1 MDEKRMDGME
11 TDLLM
16 FDDSDGFALPGADQ
30 EGIVVGQLLLI
41 GRCRWRRGVRLLGV
55 VAVVGRRHDVGR
67 QGRRVESCLHL
78 LHCAI
83 AVVVSVA
90 RLHHRLLLFSNS
102 LDESKNQTNKLSQ
115 TKQPNSCQHTPEL
128 FFSIFV
134 QFRTVTR
141 SNDSTSTRII
151 IKRHVPIKH
160 SPNFTKSKIVH
171 FATYLKSNQNSKI
184 PPKQKIFRQSTETGT
199 LFFNRKEKKMMKSIF
214 FGWVGVRQQTNEM
227 RGRRN
232 EKCDRSAKRLALD

>member
-90 RLHHRLLLFSNS
+90 RLHHRLLLFSQLSRRIKKSNQQTLS
-102 LDESKNQTNKLSQ
+102 NQTAKQLPAHAGIVFFYFRPIPHCHKIKRFNIHSNNNKTS
-115 TKQPNSCQHTPEL
+115 
-128 FFSIFV
+128 
-134 QFRTVTR
+134 R
-141 SNDSTSTRII
+141 SNQT
-151 IKRHVPIKH
+151 
-160 SPNFTKSKIVH
+160 FTEFHQIKIVH

-184 PPKQKIFRQSTETGT
+184 PPKQKN
-199 LFFNRKEKKMMKSIF
+199 L
-214 FGWVGVRQQTNEM
+214 
-227 RGRRN
+227 
-232 EKCDRSAKRLALD
+232 

>member
-102 LDESKNQTNKLSQ
+102 LDESKNQTNPETTLFSSLSLNQTAKQLPAHAGIVFLFSSNSALSQ
-115 TKQPNSCQHTPEL
+115 DQTIQHPLE
-128 FFSIFV
+128 
-134 QFRTVTR
+134 
-141 SNDSTSTRII
+141 
-151 IKRHVPIKH
+151 
-160 SPNFTKSKIVH
+160 
-171 FATYLKSNQNSKI
+171 
-184 PPKQKIFRQSTETGT
+184 
-199 LFFNRKEKKMMKSIF
+199 
-214 FGWVGVRQQTNEM
+214 
-227 RGRRN
+227 
-232 EKCDRSAKRLALD
+232 

>member
-1 MDEKRMDGME
+1 MGWME

-90 RLHHRLLLFSNS
+90 RLHHRLLLFFQLSRRI
-102 LDESKNQTNKLSQ
+102 KNQTNPETTLFSSLS
-115 TKQPNSCQHTPEL
+115 QPNSQTAASTRRNC
-128 FFSIFV
+128 FSIFV

-141 SNDSTSTRII
+141 SNDPTSTRII
-151 IKRHVPIKH
+151 RHVPIKH
-160 SPNFTKSKIVH
+160 TPKFTKSKL
-171 FATYLKSNQNSKI
+171 FTLPLLKSNQNSKI
-184 PPKQKIFRQSTETGT
+184 PPKPKNLWPIDGNWPTLFSTE
-199 LFFNRKEKKMMKSIF
+199 KKK
-214 FGWVGVRQQTNEM
+214 
-227 RGRRN
+227 
-232 EKCDRSAKRLALD
+232 